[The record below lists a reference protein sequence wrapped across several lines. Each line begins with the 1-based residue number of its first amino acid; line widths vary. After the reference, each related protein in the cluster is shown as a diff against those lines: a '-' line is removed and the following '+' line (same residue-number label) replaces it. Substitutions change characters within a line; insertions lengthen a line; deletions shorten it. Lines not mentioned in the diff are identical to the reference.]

1 MLASTNPIFS
11 ITMKSNEQVLCFNRS
26 GGMVCDKLFIIP
38 NETDSNVTAKII
50 NEQDGENPKVHT
62 FRLEEKAIKA

>member
-1 MLASTNPIFS
+1 MI
-11 ITMKSNEQVLCFNRS
+11 
-26 GGMVCDKLFIIP
+26 CDKLFIIP
-38 NETDSNVTAKII
+38 KESDSNVTAKII